1 MNARRRA
8 PAARAG
14 GSEPLLPAGTTLVVP
29 TDDGAELAVTDIGSG
44 PLVVLVHGWTEQ
56 RETWAL
62 VVRRLLDDGCRVVLY
77 DQRGHG
83 SSTAGA
89 DGFTI
94 PRLAGDLR
102 AVLEAVDARDA
113 VLVGHSM
120 GGMTILSLAQD
131 HPQVLAA
138 RARGIALV
146 ATAAAGL
153 GGSRFDPLLV
163 RLLGSAWLLRLF
175 RGPLG
180 PWLVRRTFGRTARP
194 EHRRQTRDHFVAT
207 DPAARV
213 GWLEA
218 MLTMDLTGALGTI
231 AVPTVV
237 LVGTR
242 DTLTPPEHADRIV
255 AGVPGSRL
263 VTYEGLGHQ
272 LPYEAPDAVVAE
284 IRTLLPPGPAPGG
297 ASPGPPSSPAPG

>member
-1 MNARRRA
+1 MSS
-8 PAARAG
+8 
-14 GSEPLLPAGTTLVVP
+14 GSLLLPAGTTRVVT

-44 PLVVLVHGWTEQ
+44 PLVVLAHGWTEQ

-62 VVRRLLDDGCRVVLY
+62 VVRRLLEDGCRVVLY

-83 SSTAGA
+83 SSTSGT

-120 GGMTILSLAQD
+120 GGMTIMSLARE
-131 HPQVLAA
+131 HPEVLAE

-146 ATAAAGL
+146 ATAASGL
-153 GGSRFDPLLV
+153 GGSRLDPLLL
-163 RLLGSAWLLRLF
+163 RLMGSSWLLRLF

-180 PWLVRRTFGRTARP
+180 PWLVRRTFGRTARA

-213 GWLEA
+213 GWMEA
-218 MLTMDLTGALGTI
+218 MGSMDLTAALGTI

-237 LVGTR
+237 LSGTR
-242 DTLTPPEHADRIV
+242 DTLTPPAHADRMV
-255 AGVPGSRL
+255 AGIPGSRL
-263 VTYEGLGHQ
+263 VSYEGLGHQ
-272 LPYEAPDAVVAE
+272 LQYEAPDAVVAE
-284 IRTLLPPGPAPGG
+284 IRTLLAAAPAAAG
-297 ASPGPPSSPAPG
+297 ASSAPASPSGRTGPPTG